1 MKTWQ
6 FEALDSLFFRGAKP
20 FNSGEGGFLD
30 SQFPPTAQ
38 TMAGV
43 IRAAIAE
50 NKGVDWQKFRN
61 SEQPD
66 IAALIGAD
74 SDHTGK
80 LRFCGP
86 YICKNGQRLYPVPLH
101 LLYSSKE
108 DEWGKLQPAK
118 EKDSLKTDMGEKRLP
133 EVVKPSPEGA
143 KPLENAWLSKENFQ
157 RVLQGMN
164 PELEKIAEDKEAFF
178 YKEEDLFV
186 AESRTGIGRDN
197 EKRQVEPGLLYF
209 TKHIRL
215 KEGVSLAMDVEGAD
229 DVKPPS
235 MLRLGGEGRMA
246 NVSVDKAVD
255 SRLCGNDE
263 TVDTAMIIL
272 LTHGDFGGNSEPD
285 IEGVEVVSAC
295 VGKAVREGGWDY
307 RYGRPKPLKSLAPAG
322 SVYFVKGDISKLKTH
337 IGNRTAFGYGEIAV
351 GVWED
356 KS

>member
-6 FEALDSLFFRGAKP
+6 FTALDSLFFRGAKP

-50 NKGVDWQKFRN
+50 SMGVNWQKFR
-61 SEQPD
+61 SGEQPD

-74 SDHTGK
+74 SDDAGK
-80 LRFCGP
+80 LTFCGP
-86 YICKNGQRLYPVPLH
+86 YICKDGQRLYPVPLH

-118 EKDSLKTDMGEKRLP
+118 EKGSLKTDMGEKRLP

-143 KPLENAWLSKENFQ
+143 KPLENAWLDKAEFSK
-157 RVLQGMN
+157 VLEGKS
-164 PELEKIAEDKEAFF
+164 PSKY

-186 AESRTGIGRDN
+186 AESRTGIGRNN
-197 EKRQVEPGLLYF
+197 EKRQAEPGLLYF

-229 DVKPPS
+229 DVIPAK

-246 NVSVDKAVD
+246 NVNVSDVKHASLNRYGV
-255 SRLCGNDE
+255 GN
-263 TVDTAMIIL
+263 TAMIIL
-272 LTHGDFGGNSEPD
+272 LTHGDFGGEPEPD
-285 IEGVEVVSAC
+285 LAGADIVSAC

-307 RYGRPKPLKSLAPAG
+307 KLGQPKPLRSLVPAG
-322 SVYFVKGDISKLKTH
+322 SVYFVKGNLSTLETH

-351 GVWED
+351 GIWED

>member
-50 NKGVDWQKFRN
+50 SKGVNWAKFRN
-61 SEQPD
+61 GEQPS
-66 IAALIGAD
+66 IADLIGAD
-74 SDHTGK
+74 SDDAGK
-80 LRFCGP
+80 LRFCGS
-86 YICKNGQRLYPVPLH
+86 YVCRDGERLYSMPLH

-108 DEWGKLQPAK
+108 NTWCKLAPSKA
-118 EKDSLKTDMGEKRLP
+118 ELKTDMGDKRLP
-133 EVVKPSPEGA
+133 EVVDKLEGA
-143 KPLENAWLSKENFQ
+143 KPLENAWLDG
-157 RVLQGMN
+157 V
-164 PELEKIAEDKEAFF
+164 ELEKVLLGEFPSKY

-186 AESRTGIGRDN
+186 AEARTGIGRDN
-197 EKRQVEPGLLYF
+197 AKRKVNEGMLYF
-209 TKHIRL
+209 TRHIRL

-229 DVKPPS
+229 DVSPAK

-246 NVSVDKAVD
+246 NVSVDKAED

-263 TVDTAMIIL
+263 TSDTAMIIL
-272 LTHGDFGGNSEPD
+272 LTHGDFGGNSEPELEG
-285 IEGVEVVSAC
+285 IEIISAC

-307 RYGRPKPLKSLAPAG
+307 KNRKPKPLKSLVPAG
-322 SVYFVKGDISKLKTH
+322 SVYFVKEKEKGAIARLGAP
-337 IGNRTAFGYGEIAV
+337 IGNRTNFGYGEIAV
-351 GVWED
+351 GTWED

>member
-61 SEQPD
+61 GEQSD
-66 IAALIGAD
+66 IADLIGAE
-74 SDHTGK
+74 SDDAGK

-86 YICKNGQRLYPVPLH
+86 YICKGGQRLYPVPLH

-108 DEWGKLQPAK
+108 EKWGKLQPAK
-118 EKDSLKTDMGEKRLP
+118 ETLQTDMGDKRLP
-133 EVVKPSPEGA
+133 EVVGQAEGA
-143 KPLENAWLSKENFQ
+143 KPLENAWLDKVGFTK
-157 RVLQGMN
+157 VLQGQM
-164 PELEKIAEDKEAFF
+164 PSTY
-178 YKEEDLFV
+178 YKEEDLFI

-197 EKRQVEPGLLYF
+197 EKRKVNEGMLYF
-209 TKHIRL
+209 TRHIRL
-215 KEGVSLAMDVEGAD
+215 KEGVSLAMDVQGAD
-229 DVKPPS
+229 DVKPAS

-246 NVSVDKAVD
+246 NVSVNQAVD

-263 TVDTAMIIL
+263 KVDAAMIIL
-272 LTHGDFGGNSEPD
+272 LTHGDFGGRSEPEL
-285 IEGVEVVSAC
+285 EGVEFVSAC

-307 RYGRPKPLKSLAPAG
+307 KKRKPKPLKSLVPAG
-322 SVYFVKGDISKLKTH
+322 SVYFVKGDIAKLETH

-351 GVWED
+351 GTWED
-356 KS
+356 RS

>member
-20 FNSGEGGFLD
+20 FNQGEGGFLD

-50 NKGVDWQKFRN
+50 SMGVDWAKFPKH
-61 SEQPD
+61 EGT
-66 IAALIGAD
+66 IAKLIGAE
-74 SDHTGK
+74 SDDRGNLT
-80 LRFCGP
+80 FCGP
-86 YICKNGQRLYPVPLH
+86 YIYKGGERLYPVPLH

-108 DEWGKLQPAK
+108 NTWGKLAPSKA
-118 EKDSLKTDMGEKRLP
+118 ELKTDMGDKRLP
-133 EVVKPSPEGA
+133 KVVQPSPEGA
-143 KPLENAWLSKENFQ
+143 KPLENAWLDGVELEK
-157 RVLQGMN
+157 VLQGES
-164 PELEKIAEDKEAFF
+164 PSKY
-178 YKEEDLFV
+178 YKGEDLFI
-186 AESRTGIGRDN
+186 AEARTGIGRDN
-197 EKRQVEPGLLYF
+197 AKRKVNEGMLYF
-209 TKHIRL
+209 TRHIRL

-229 DVKPPS
+229 DVSPAK

-246 NVSVDKAVD
+246 NVSVQKTLD
-255 SRLCGNDE
+255 SRLRGNDGA
-263 TVDTAMIIL
+263 TDTAMIVL
-272 LTHGDFGGNSEPD
+272 LTHGDFDGKAEPKL
-285 IEGVEVVSAC
+285 EGIKIISAC

-307 RYGRPKPLKSLAPAG
+307 RYSRPKPLKSLVPSG
-322 SVYFVKGDISKLKTH
+322 SVYFVQGDISKLKTH

>member
-1 MKTWQ
+1 MKAWQ

-50 NKGVDWQKFRN
+50 TKGVDWAKFRN
-61 SEQPD
+61 GEQPD
-66 IAALIGAD
+66 IAALIGKD
-74 SDHTGK
+74 SDDTGK
-80 LRFCGP
+80 LTFCGP
-86 YICKNGQRLYPVPLH
+86 YICKDGQRLYPVPLH

-108 DEWGKLQPAK
+108 EKWGKLQPAK

-133 EVVKPSPEGA
+133 EVVKPAPDGA
-143 KPLENAWLSKENFQ
+143 KPLENAWLDKSELEK
-157 RVLQGMN
+157 VLQGGF
-164 PELEKIAEDKEAFF
+164 PSTY

-186 AESRTGIGRDN
+186 AEARTGIERDN
-197 EKRQVEPGLLYF
+197 TKRKVNEGMLYF
-209 TKHIRL
+209 TRHIRL
-215 KEGVSLAMDVEGAD
+215 KEGVSLAMDVQGAD
-229 DVKPPS
+229 DVMPAK

-246 NVSVDKAVD
+246 NVNVNQAVD
-255 SRLCGNDE
+255 SRLCGNDG
-263 TVDTAMIIL
+263 TMGTAMIIM
-272 LTHGDFGGNSEPD
+272 LTHGDFGGEAEPKL
-285 IEGVEVVSAC
+285 EGVEIVSAC

-307 RYGRPKPLKSLAPAG
+307 RHGKPKPLKSLVPAG

-337 IGNRTAFGYGEIAV
+337 IGNRAAFGYGEIAV
-351 GVWED
+351 GTWED